1 MKIFDIK
8 HFPRTPHDLVRMNKD
23 GKLSFDNAVQR
34 NLGWNEDQKSLL
46 IHSIIIGF
54 PIPAM
59 YCNCIFEN
67 VKTKTYDFLDGK
79 QRTLGA
85 IIPFLNDEYALTNVP
100 IINMD
105 ENSDDNEGADPEKL
119 LNINGLKYSQLP
131 EELRDKVRTRSL
143 NIYYYENLNQE
154 EAEEMIRR
162 LNNGKSFTA
171 IELTRIK
178 AKSLD
183 TIKEIGR
190 HSIFNSALT
199 EKAMNKYT
207 NEDIVIKSWIIL
219 NNENPSFETKQIRPI
234 LESAEITPEQA
245 EIITTVYDKV
255 LEKFIDRL
263 KKIKLGNPM
272 ENADVGPLVS
282 KKQLDLLEIQ
292 VKDAIEK
299 GAKVEIG
306 GKRPVGKQ
314 YKKGNYFEP
323 TILTNVNFDMKVM
336 SEETFGPVLPII
348 PFETEDEVVEMAN
361 RTQYGLTSEI
371 YTTDLEKGEKIGK
384 RLDSGVVAINTDS
397 FYKPVCPIGGYKKSG
412 IGREYGK
419 IGMQEFTQVKLIA
432 VNKP

>member
-154 EAEEMIRR
+154 EAEEMISHLLQ
-162 LNNGKSFTA
+162 LN
-171 IELTRIK
+171 
-178 AKSLD
+178 
-183 TIKEIGR
+183 
-190 HSIFNSALT
+190 
-199 EKAMNKYT
+199 
-207 NEDIVIKSWIIL
+207 
-219 NNENPSFETKQIRPI
+219 
-234 LESAEITPEQA
+234 
-245 EIITTVYDKV
+245 
-255 LEKFIDRL
+255 
-263 KKIKLGNPM
+263 
-272 ENADVGPLVS
+272 
-282 KKQLDLLEIQ
+282 
-292 VKDAIEK
+292 
-299 GAKVEIG
+299 
-306 GKRPVGKQ
+306 
-314 YKKGNYFEP
+314 
-323 TILTNVNFDMKVM
+323 
-336 SEETFGPVLPII
+336 
-348 PFETEDEVVEMAN
+348 
-361 RTQYGLTSEI
+361 
-371 YTTDLEKGEKIGK
+371 
-384 RLDSGVVAINTDS
+384 
-397 FYKPVCPIGGYKKSG
+397 
-412 IGREYGK
+412 
-419 IGMQEFTQVKLIA
+419 
-432 VNKP
+432 